1 MVKVNWTEES
11 KYWLNC
17 IFVYISSD
25 NPTASINTVNGI
37 YEKAQVLQ
45 NLPEIG
51 YKYQHSSKKHIRII
65 LHGHY
70 RIAYLYRKKE
80 NAIDVLGVFHGKME
94 IKNYLRLSNSRNEY
108 ECINAL

>member
-25 NPTASINTVNGI
+25 NPTAAINTVNGI

-45 NLPEIG
+45 NLPEKG

-70 RIAYLYRKKE
+70 RIAYLYRKKD

-94 IKNYLRLSNSRNEY
+94 IKNYLRISNPRNEY
-108 ECINAL
+108 ECINTL